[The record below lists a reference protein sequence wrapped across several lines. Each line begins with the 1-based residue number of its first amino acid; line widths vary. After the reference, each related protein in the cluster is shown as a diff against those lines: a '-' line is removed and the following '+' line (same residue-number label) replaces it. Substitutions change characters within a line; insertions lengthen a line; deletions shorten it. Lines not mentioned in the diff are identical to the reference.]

1 MATQTDSELPQTYR
15 ALLLKSRRDP
25 YDIEVVTKPM
35 PQAGPGSAVIHVLAA
50 NVLTYSDQIYTG
62 SRPYPYPT
70 PFTPGCSAIGR
81 ISSVGPDATTLQP
94 GQLVFFDL
102 FIRGRD
108 NPDSLILS
116 GVFDGLNAASKKL
129 MAGEWRDSTY
139 AEYAKVPLENCFP
152 LNEKSLLGSPADG
165 GLGYQDADLLY
176 LSKLAVTFGGLRDV
190 DVRAGETV
198 VIVPATGAFGGAA
211 VLVAL
216 AMGAQV
222 IAMGRNQEAL
232 EKVEALDSNGRIRTV
247 HNSGDVEKDIQEL
260 TKYGPL
266 DVFFDISPESAS
278 NSTHFKSC
286 IQSLRR
292 GGRVSMMGAPK
303 ELSLPTSI
311 MMFNDITFKGKW
323 MYTPDDVRFVIK
335 LAERGFVKLGQAGG
349 IQTVAKFALEEFAD
363 GFATGAKM
371 SGPWLQTV
379 IVP

>member
-1 MATQTDSELPQTYR
+1 MTTQKYFELPATYK

-35 PQAGPGSAVIHVLAA
+35 LQAGPGSAVIRVLAA

-62 SRPYPYPT
+62 RRPYPYPT
-70 PFTPGCSAIGR
+70 PFTPGCSAFGR
-81 ISSVGPDATTLQP
+81 VAAVGLDATTLQP

-116 GVFDGLNAASKKL
+116 GVFDGLNPASKKL

-139 AEYAKVPLENCFP
+139 AEYAKVPLENCFS
-152 LNEKSLLGSPADG
+152 LNETLLLGSPADG
-165 GLGYQDADLLY
+165 NLGYKTTDLLY

-190 DVRAGETV
+190 NVRAGETV

-211 VLVAL
+211 VLAAL
-216 AMGAQV
+216 AMGAKV

-232 EKVEALDSNGRIRTV
+232 DKLKAFDSNGRVRTV
-247 HNSGDVEKDIQEL
+247 RNSGDVNADIQEL

-278 NSTHFKSC
+278 ESTHFTSC

-292 GGRVSMMGAPK
+292 GGRVSLMGAPR
-303 ELSLPTSI
+303 ELSLPAYL
-311 MMFNDITFKGKW
+311 MMHNDITLKGKW

-335 LAERGFVKLGQAGG
+335 LVEKGFIRLGEAGG
-349 IQTVAKFALEEFAD
+349 IRTVGTFALEDFAD
-363 GFATGAKM
+363 AFAVASNM
-371 SGPWLQTV
+371 SGPWLQAA